1 MYVVGMP
8 IRHLRRDTSKAP
20 TYVGISLATPVRLQV
35 ASHFG
40 TYVGKPQCRNPHYPV
55 RGTTYIILPANASPH
70 GVFPLTVIVPLNAA
84 GIMLLNE
91 TREVMEDLEERAS
104 PFHMLRVSATVSS
117 LHYICCTLIDLRS
130 SGYDEAKRA

>member
-1 MYVVGMP
+1 MLLTIRVGM
-8 IRHLRRDTSKAP
+8 
-20 TYVGISLATPVRLQV
+20 LQC
-35 ASHFG
+35 H
-40 TYVGKPQCRNPHYPV
+40 KPPYPV
-55 RGTTYIILPANASPH
+55 CETTYTTLQANTSPH
-70 GVFPLTVIVPLNAA
+70 GLFPLAVIVPLNAA

-91 TREVMEDLEERAS
+91 TREAMEDLEERAS